1 MTSREAAKPAV
12 FPVVEGDAT
21 QTLPVLW
28 LDHGAQKIKRVH
40 FGAERIEMTDEP
52 DPPPT
57 PKPTR
62 PAFGE
67 SQAFDETSAEISLAD
82 AERFESQDDLD
93 SLGGLDALDDGP
105 ASLSPYASHS
115 AFDANEAFD
124 AGALPPSLSIPP
136 PSLGEVPIGVLDD
149 VGSYSSPPPPL
160 DASPVPQTRELPPEA
175 VAAFARAAIELAAAR
190 QTALAEV
197 EHQLLELSVSIASV
211 IIERE
216 VETHPELHGK
226 LARAALSALSASGT
240 PTLRASRESY
250 GAILDVFGE
259 PFVELDGARVR
270 VELDPSLEGLGVVA
284 ETAHVRVDGRVTERL
299 RMVLRAM
306 EDERRRAMLEGS
318 E

>member
-1 MTSREAAKPAV
+1 MTAREAAKPAF
-12 FPVVEGDAT
+12 FPVLDGQAT

-28 LDHGAQKIKRVH
+28 LDHGAPKIKRVH

-52 DPPPT
+52 ESPAPNAP
-57 PKPTR
+57 R
-62 PAFGE
+62 PASQEQGFG
-67 SQAFDETSAEISLAD
+67 ETSADISLGEA
-82 AERFESQDDLD
+82 ARFGAVDDHD
-93 SLGGLDALDDGP
+93 GLDGLDDGP
-105 ASLSPYASHS
+105 APSASYAQHPAFGASD
-115 AFDANEAFD
+115 AFDGGE
-124 AGALPPSLSIPP
+124 LPPSLSIPP
-136 PSLGEVPIGVLDD
+136 PSLGEVPVGVLDD

-160 DASPVPQTRELPPEA
+160 DMSREPAVRELPPEA

-216 VETHPELHGK
+216 IETHPDLHGK
-226 LARAALSALSASGT
+226 LARAALSALTTSGT

-259 PFVELDGARVR
+259 PFVELDGAKVR